1 MSIQPVTSST
11 VSADEVNNVNN
22 TICVNKSN
30 EEPMAE
36 PSKLQGSHG
45 EEHVKAN
52 IVRLC
57 AFVVA
62 KPKLS
67 FGKCSV

>member
-11 VSADEVNNVNN
+11 LSADEVNN
-22 TICVNKSN
+22 TICINKSN
-30 EEPMAE
+30 EEPMTE
-36 PSKLQGSHG
+36 PSKLQESHG
-45 EEHVKAN
+45 EEHVQAK
-52 IVRLC
+52 VVGFC

-67 FGKCSV
+67 F